1 MATTADQAWAAL
13 KGQSREIANS
23 NPRLAFNLGFRA
35 GWKAQENRPFHCTF
49 CGVEI
54 IGAKDA
60 ETILKAQDHTRA
72 CDVHPLAIENRR
84 MRDALAPFA
93 DRAVAGWDRSGAQS
107 RTIAVSQRDIVR
119 AWEIVNGVTD

>member
-54 IGAKDA
+54 IGATDA

-84 MRDALAPFA
+84 MRDALENYGAHINVGCFDLDNP
-93 DRAVAGWDRSGAQS
+93 DRCACGLDEAKA
-107 RTIAVSQRDIVR
+107 
-119 AWEIVNGVTD
+119 